1 MSTKYSNFNLLK
13 VEDIGD
19 SDSDDQGDQ
28 NPATPP
34 KKSTKVHKHSD
45 RHSNSP
51 SKRASKQQ
59 PQQPQLDFKVDPV
72 YHKAQPG
79 VEQKPQPVHKST
91 PVHKQ
96 KPVLEQKPEPIQQ
109 PVHKS
114 QQPQQPQQPSQTQSI
129 PAKPSKKQ
137 AIVTRTIWTFIMV
150 FGFFGCLMAG
160 HAWLIM
166 LVMLCQSL
174 SYREVTALF
183 GFKTEYGVRAKNS
196 EKDRW
201 STILNWYF
209 FVVTNYFLYGESIIY
224 YLKHIIF
231 ADVYFIQLAKHHRFI
246 SFMLYIIGF
255 MGFVANLKRSFL
267 KRQFVLFC
275 WVHMSLLLIV
285 LSSHFIVN
293 NILEGIIW
301 FWVPASLVIC
311 NDIFAYVFGM
321 LFGKTP
327 LIALSPK
334 KTVEGFIGGG
344 IATVLFAWGWGTIFQ
359 QWKYMICPVHD
370 LGTSIFSQVEC
381 VPNPVFIWREFEIP
395 SMISALL
402 STMTQRDITIIPY
415 TPFQIHCLFM
425 ATFASVV
432 APFGGFFASGFKRA
446 FDIKDFGDSI
456 PGHGGLTDRMD
467 CQFLMGLF
475 AYVYYSSLIREAH
488 VSAGQVLQTIVS
500 SLRADEQLELF
511 SDFKNIAVLLSQS
524 LQLGPQRKQAEQQL
538 QQGESQAGFLLLL
551 LQLLGQENAPNEI
564 RLAAAV
570 LLKNNIRKNWP
581 EDTAISVQDRNT
593 VKAQIVP
600 AMIALSSRPPLQAQ
614 LGEAVAIIAEHDFPA
629 NWDGLIDQLVAAL
642 TESDYSINNGVLTT
656 AHSIFKRWRSQFR
669 TDDLFREII
678 YVLERFCEPFLGIF
692 RRTDHLLSDPSYH
705 SLPEAQRVQLAQAM
719 ILLTQIYHDLNSQ
732 DLPPFFEDNNNE
744 FMGYFAKYLVEWNAQ
759 FDDGGGEDP
768 TPLEKIR
775 ASICEI
781 VELYSQRYLDAFPQ
795 MGAFVERVWTLV
807 IGLGQ
812 STKYDVL
819 ISKALKFLSTVVR
832 NPDQRGAIDNEATLN
847 QFCEKIILPNM
858 QMREHEEE
866 MFEDDPLEY
875 VRRDLEPTSD
885 SDTRRSAATEFTRA
899 LMEQFESTITTII
912 KGYIA
917 NCLQVFSQ
925 QNWKAKDTAIYL
937 LTSIASKGSTSSHGV
952 SSTNQLI
959 DVISFFS
966 EHVFQHLQN
975 PSHPILEVDAI
986 KFLYTFRNQLSKEQ
1000 ILSVLPLLVR
1010 HLGSENYVVYS
1021 YAAIT
1026 LERTLALRRDG
1037 KQVIEKDDVR
1047 IFAQDILVAIF
1058 NKIGE
1063 APTPEKKAENEYLAR
1078 AAMRII
1084 LVAQDSLSDV
1094 HEAILDYLVGI
1105 TTEISKNPSNPRFS
1119 QYIFEAI
1126 AALVRF
1132 VGGTHKQ
1139 LLPNMTNKLL
1149 YGPFQMILGQDVQ
1162 EFQPFV
1168 FQIVA
1173 QLLEI
1178 QGEGTPDAF
1187 KPLLAPLMQPTLWE
1201 QRGNVPPLVRLLKAF
1216 LLRVSEDI
1224 VANNQISNI
1233 LGVFQKLIGSKVQ
1246 DVYGFELLEGLI
1258 ENVPAQTMQD
1268 YIAPVLTLLLTRLQA
1283 SKTDQF
1289 TRAFIHFFMLTAAL
1303 DDKGYGVPFLVSGF
1317 DKVQPGLLP
1326 QVLQSVLLPEVQKV
1340 TQRDRKVVYIG
1351 LVKLLTNT
1359 QTIQMGKVWSVAME
1373 SLLKLFINPQDLK
1386 AAGTNEILVD
1396 DESGYQTTYARLAS
1410 SDYPPAD
1417 RFPSVTDERS
1427 FMSSSLDAFSRNVP
1441 GQIPPL
1447 LQGIPNELLSP
1458 LVQFMQSNGQT
1469 IV

>member
-1 MSTKYSNFNLLK
+1 MC
-13 VEDIGD
+13 V
-19 SDSDDQGDQ
+19 
-28 NPATPP
+28 A
-34 KKSTKVHKHSD
+34 
-45 RHSNSP
+45 
-51 SKRASKQQ
+51 
-59 PQQPQLDFKVDPV
+59 
-72 YHKAQPG
+72 
-79 VEQKPQPVHKST
+79 
-91 PVHKQ
+91 
-96 KPVLEQKPEPIQQ
+96 PVLRLYL
-109 PVHKS
+109 
-114 QQPQQPQQPSQTQSI
+114 
-129 PAKPSKKQ
+129 
-137 AIVTRTIWTFIMV
+137 TR
-150 FGFFGCLMAG
+150 
-160 HAWLIM
+160 
-166 LVMLCQSL
+166 
-174 SYREVTALF
+174 
-183 GFKTEYGVRAKNS
+183 
-196 EKDRW
+196 
-201 STILNWYF
+201 
-209 FVVTNYFLYGESIIY
+209 
-224 YLKHIIF
+224 
-231 ADVYFIQLAKHHRFI
+231 
-246 SFMLYIIGF
+246 
-255 MGFVANLKRSFL
+255 
-267 KRQFVLFC
+267 
-275 WVHMSLLLIV
+275 
-285 LSSHFIVN
+285 
-293 NILEGIIW
+293 
-301 FWVPASLVIC
+301 
-311 NDIFAYVFGM
+311 
-321 LFGKTP
+321 
-327 LIALSPK
+327 
-334 KTVEGFIGGG
+334 
-344 IATVLFAWGWGTIFQ
+344 
-359 QWKYMICPVHD
+359 
-370 LGTSIFSQVEC
+370 
-381 VPNPVFIWREFEIP
+381 
-395 SMISALL
+395 
-402 STMTQRDITIIPY
+402 
-415 TPFQIHCLFM
+415 
-425 ATFASVV
+425 
-432 APFGGFFASGFKRA
+432 
-446 FDIKDFGDSI
+446 
-456 PGHGGLTDRMD
+456 
-467 CQFLMGLF
+467 
-475 AYVYYSSLIREAH
+475 
-488 VSAGQVLQTIVS
+488 LQ
-500 SLRADEQLELF
+500 
-511 SDFKNIAVLLSQS
+511 
-524 LQLGPQRKQAEQQL
+524 
-538 QQGESQAGFLLLL
+538 
-551 LQLLGQENAPNEI
+551 
-564 RLAAAV
+564 
-570 LLKNNIRKNWP
+570 
-581 EDTAISVQDRNT
+581 
-593 VKAQIVP
+593 
-600 AMIALSSRPPLQAQ
+600 
-614 LGEAVAIIAEHDFPA
+614 
-629 NWDGLIDQLVAAL
+629 QLVAAL

-692 RRTDHLLSDPSYH
+692 RRTDQLLSDPSYH
-705 SLPEAQRVQLAQAM
+705 NLPLAQRVQLAQAM

-899 LMEQFESTITTII
+899 LMEQFESTVTTII

-917 NCLQVFSQ
+917 TCLQAFSE

-1010 HLGSENYVVYS
+1010 HLASENYVVYS

-1026 LERTLALRRDG
+1026 LERTLALRRDS

-1047 IFAQDILVAIF
+1047 PFAQDILVAIF
-1058 NKIGE
+1058 KKIGE

-1105 TTEISKNPSNPRFS
+1105 TSEIAKNPSNPRFS

-1126 AALVRF
+1126 AALIRF

-1139 LLPNMTNKLL
+1139 ILPNITNKLL

-1187 KPLLAPLMQPTLWE
+1187 KPLLPPLMQPTLWE

-1216 LLRVSEDI
+1216 LLRVSGDI

-1246 DVYGFELLEGLI
+1246 DIYGFELLEGLI
-1258 ENVPAQTMQD
+1258 ENVPANTMQE
-1268 YIAPVLTLLLTRLQA
+1268 YIAPILTLLLTRLQA

-1303 DDKGYGVPFLVSGF
+1303 EDKGYGVSFLISGF
-1317 DKVQPGLLP
+1317 DKVQPG
-1326 QVLQSVLLPEVQKV
+1326 
-1340 TQRDRKVVYIG
+1340 
-1351 LVKLLTNT
+1351 
-1359 QTIQMGKVWSVAME
+1359 
-1373 SLLKLFINPQDLK
+1373 
-1386 AAGTNEILVD
+1386 
-1396 DESGYQTTYARLAS
+1396 
-1410 SDYPPAD
+1410 
-1417 RFPSVTDERS
+1417 
-1427 FMSSSLDAFSRNVP
+1427 
-1441 GQIPPL
+1441 
-1447 LQGIPNELLSP
+1447 
-1458 LVQFMQSNGQT
+1458 
-1469 IV
+1469 